1 MFVPLRM
8 SERKGV
14 LILVDLAL
22 ANLATFLSLWIHASR
37 MNDVLSFSYLVE
49 RIEWFVFLSLL
60 WLTAAYFNRLY
71 DPVRVADFETSV
83 LLLSRT
89 VLIVIVVY
97 LVVFFYTAPRNLLP
111 RGIVVYQSIA
121 GFVFIG
127 SWRLIYVLF
136 QRNPEFARKIII
148 VGAGWSG
155 KTIAELILRHATYQY
170 KIVGFVDDD
179 ASKQGTEV
187 EISWKEACQG
197 FRGRKKG
204 ESFQKHFW
212 TLPVLGTSEDLST
225 LVTENNVIEVVL
237 AVTHDI
243 GDGLFRALMD
253 CKELGISIT
262 LMPILSEELTGRIPI
277 EHIGE
282 NWYVAL
288 PLYSAETSGFYSFA
302 NRLFDFVA
310 ALFGIFLL
318 LPIFP
323 IIALAIYLDSPGPI
337 FYSQERVGKGGE
349 IFELYKLR
357 TMIPEAEEDGKAMRA
372 QEDDPRITRV
382 GRLLRKLRLDE
393 MPQLVNILKGDMSAV
408 GPRPERP
415 MHLTEL
421 DQKIPYHRLRNAV
434 KPGMAGWAVVNYGY
448 IDSIEAAKMRLQYD
462 LYYVKHQ
469 SLWLDII
476 ILLRTF
482 GQIITLK
489 GR

>member
-14 LILVDLAL
+14 LILVDLVL
-22 ANLATFLSLWIHASR
+22 SNLATFLSLWIHASR
-37 MNDVLSFSYLVE
+37 MNDVLSFSYLLE

-60 WLTAAYFNRLY
+60 WLTSAYFNRLY
-71 DPVRVADFETSV
+71 DPVRVTDFENTV
-83 LLLSRT
+83 LLLSRA
-89 VLIVIVVY
+89 VLIVIIVY
-97 LVVFFYTAPRNLLP
+97 LIVFFYTAPRNLLP
-111 RGIVVYQSIA
+111 RGIVVYQSVA
-121 GFVFIG
+121 GFVFISG
-127 SWRLIYVLF
+127 WRLIYVLL
-136 QRNPEFARKIII
+136 QRNPEFARKVIIL
-148 VGAGWSG
+148 GAGWSG
-155 KTIAELILRHATYQY
+155 QTIAESILKHAAYQY
-170 KIVGFVDDD
+170 NIIGFVDDD
-179 ASKQGTEV
+179 ASKQGNNV
-187 EISWKEACQG
+187 EISWKEAHQG
-197 FRGRKKG
+197 FRSRKKG
-204 ESFQKHFW
+204 ESFQKHYW
-212 TLPVLGTSEDLST
+212 TLPVLGTSDDLSD
-225 LVTENNVIEVVL
+225 LVVENNVLEIVL

-243 GDGLFRALMD
+243 GDQLFRALMD

-288 PLYSAETSGFYSFA
+288 PLYSAETGGFYSFT
-302 NRLFDFVA
+302 NRLFDIVA
-310 ALFGIFLL
+310 ALIGILLL

-323 IIALAIYLDSPGPI
+323 IVALAIYLDSPGPI
-337 FYSQERVGKGGE
+337 FYSQKRVGKGGK

-357 TMIPEAEEDGKAMRA
+357 TMILKAEQDGQPVRA

-393 MPQLVNILKGDMSAV
+393 MPQLFNILKGEMSAV

-415 MHLTEL
+415 VHLAEL
-421 DQKIPYHRLRNAV
+421 DEQIPYHRLRNAV

-448 IDSIEAAKMRLQYD
+448 VDSIEAAKVRLQYD